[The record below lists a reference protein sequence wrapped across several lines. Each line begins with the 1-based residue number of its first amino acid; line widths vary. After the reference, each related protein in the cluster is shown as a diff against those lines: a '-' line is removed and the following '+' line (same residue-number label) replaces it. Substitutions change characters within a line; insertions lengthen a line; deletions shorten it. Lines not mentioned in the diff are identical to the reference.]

1 MSAYWVFEYERGSL
15 TPSGATPFAMDDP
28 GHEELLAIARNTF
41 AVDCDLLERA
51 VVTDST
57 GETLAEWS
65 LKDHLKETA
74 AIAGEGVYPYA

>member
-15 TPSGATPFAMDDP
+15 TPSGATPFAIDEP
-28 GHEELLAIARNTF
+28 SHEELLAIARNTF
-41 AVDCDLLERA
+41 AVDCDLLDRA

-65 LKDHLKETA
+65 IRDHLLETA
-74 AIAGEGVYPYA
+74 PAAG